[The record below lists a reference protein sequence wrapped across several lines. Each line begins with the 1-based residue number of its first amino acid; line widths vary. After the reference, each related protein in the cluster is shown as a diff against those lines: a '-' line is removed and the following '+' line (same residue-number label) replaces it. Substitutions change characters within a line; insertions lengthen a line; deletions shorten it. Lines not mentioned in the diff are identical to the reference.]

1 MLTTP
6 LSRDLGVLFITSEV
20 YPLIKTGG
28 LGDVSAAL
36 PAALQELGVDVRL
49 LIPGYPKVLAGL
61 RYKRKVT
68 GFSGLSHF
76 PPFVL
81 WSARLPAGKGASKGV
96 PIFVIDCPSL
106 YRRNG
111 GPYTNT
117 AGQDWPDNAMRFGL
131 LSKIGAILASDASPL
146 IWRPNIVHCND
157 WQSGLTPAYLHF
169 YQGRKVVSLMSIHNL
184 VFQGVFPPS
193 TLSRLDLPATS
204 FNINGIEYYGGMSF
218 LKAGLYYSDHIIT
231 VSPTYAKE
239 IQTMPL
245 GFGLQGL
252 LAGRSDH
259 ISGIVN
265 GIDST
270 KWDPE
275 TDPCLAQNYTVKRIA
290 AKAINKRAL
299 QQMMGLVV
307 DSDIPLFGMVSRH
320 TYQKGCDLLLQVA
333 PFLARMPA
341 QLVILG
347 SGEAGL
353 DREMAALEK
362 NHPGKIAVR
371 IGFDET
377 LSHLIEGGV
386 DSFLMPSRFEP
397 CGLNQMYSQR
407 YGTPPL
413 VHATGGLLDT
423 VVDCTPATLADGSAS
438 GFLFHE
444 MDPRSFLA
452 GIQRVIA
459 SYCNKTTWLRL
470 QRNGMAKDF
479 SWRLSAIAYRDI
491 YLSLLPGLYK

>member
-1 MLTTP
+1 MLSTP
-6 LSRDLGVLFITSEV
+6 LSQDLSVLFITSEV
-20 YPLIKTGG
+20 HPLIKTGG

-36 PAALQELGVDVRL
+36 PAELRELGVDVRL

-61 RYKRKVT
+61 RYKRKVA
-68 GFSGLSHF
+68 GFSGLSNF

-81 WSARLPAGKGASKGV
+81 WSARLPAGKDVSKGV

-106 YRRNG
+106 YQRDG
-111 GPYTNT
+111 GPYTDT
-117 AGQDWPDNAMRFGL
+117 TGKDWPDNALRFGL

-146 IWRPNIVHCND
+146 TWRPDIVHCND

-169 YQGRKVVSLMSIHNL
+169 YQGRKVVSLMAIHNL
-184 VFQGVFPPS
+184 AFQGVFPPS
-193 TLSRLDLPATS
+193 TLTRLGLPVKG
-204 FNINGIEYYGGMSF
+204 FHVNGIEYYGRMSF

-239 IQTMPL
+239 IQSAPL

-270 KWDPE
+270 EWNPA
-275 TDPCLAQNYTVKRIA
+275 TDPCLAQNYSIKEIS
-290 AKAINKRAL
+290 AKGINKSAL
-299 QQMMGLVV
+299 QQAMGLVV
-307 DSDIPLFGMVSRH
+307 DPDIPLFGMVSRH
-320 TYQKGCDLLLQVA
+320 THQKGYDLLLQVA
-333 PFLARMPA
+333 PFLARIPA
-341 QLVILG
+341 QLVVLG

-353 DREMAALEK
+353 DRELTALGK
-362 NHPGKIAVR
+362 KYPSKIAVR

-377 LSHLIEGGV
+377 LSHLIEGGA

-438 GFLFHE
+438 GFLFHD
-444 MDPRSFLA
+444 MDSKSFLS
-452 GIQRVIA
+452 GIQRVVDA
-459 SYCNKTTWLRL
+459 YSNKTTWRRL
-470 QRNGMAKDF
+470 QRNGMTKDF
-479 SWRLSAIAYRDI
+479 SWYSSAVAYRDI
-491 YLSLLPGLYK
+491 YLSLLS

>member
-1 MLTTP
+1 MLPTP

-61 RYKRKVT
+61 RYKRKVA

-81 WSARLPAGKGASKGV
+81 WSARLPAGKGVSKGV

-111 GPYTNT
+111 GPYTDT
-117 AGQDWPDNAMRFGL
+117 AGQDWPDNALRFGL

-146 IWRPNIVHCND
+146 LWRPNIVHCND

-169 YQGRKVVSLMSIHNL
+169 YQGKKVVSLMSVHNL
-184 VFQGVFPPS
+184 AFQGVFPPT
-193 TLSRLDLPATS
+193 TLTRLGLPATS
-204 FNINGIEYYGGMSF
+204 YNISGIEYYGNMSF
-218 LKAGLYYSDHIIT
+218 LKAGLYYSDHITT

-265 GIDST
+265 GIDIAE
-270 KWDPE
+270 WDPA
-275 TDPCLAQNYTVKRIA
+275 TDPYLAQNYTVKRIA
-290 AKAINKRAL
+290 AKGTNKRAL
-299 QQMMGLVV
+299 QQVMGLVV
-307 DSDIPLFGMVSRH
+307 DPDIPLFGMVSRH

-347 SGEAGL
+347 SGEADM
-353 DREMAALEK
+353 DRELAALEK
-362 NHPGKIAVR
+362 NHAGKIAVR

-377 LSHLIEGGV
+377 LSHLIEGGA

-397 CGLNQMYSQR
+397 CGLNQMYSQC

-438 GFLFHE
+438 GFFFYE
-444 MDPRSFLA
+444 MDPGSFLA
-452 GIQRVIA
+452 GIQRVID

-479 SWRLSAIAYRDI
+479 SWRPGAIAYRDI
-491 YLSLLPGLYK
+491 YLSLLSGL

>member
-1 MLTTP
+1 MLPTP

-36 PAALQELGVDVRL
+36 PTALRELGVDVRL

-61 RYKRKVT
+61 RYKRKVA
-68 GFSGLSHF
+68 GFSDLSHF

-81 WSARLPAGKGASKGV
+81 WSARLPAGKGISKGV

-111 GPYTNT
+111 GPYTDT
-117 AGQDWPDNAMRFGL
+117 AGQDWPDNALRFGL

-169 YQGRKVVSLMSIHNL
+169 YQGRKVVSLMSVHNL
-184 VFQGVFPPS
+184 AFQGVFPPS
-193 TLSRLDLPATS
+193 TLTRLGLPATS
-204 FNINGIEYYGGMSF
+204 YNISGIEYYGNMSF
-218 LKAGLYYSDHIIT
+218 LKAGLYYSDHITT

-265 GIDST
+265 GIDIAE
-270 KWDPE
+270 WDPA
-275 TDPCLAQNYTVKRIA
+275 TDPYLAQNYTVKRIA
-290 AKAINKRAL
+290 AKGTNKRAL
-299 QQMMGLVV
+299 QQVMGLVV
-307 DSDIPLFGMVSRH
+307 DPDIPLFGMVSRH

-353 DREMAALEK
+353 DRELAALEK

-377 LSHLIEGGV
+377 LSHLIEGGA

-397 CGLNQMYSQR
+397 CGLNQMYSQC

-438 GFLFHE
+438 GFFFYE
-444 MDPRSFLA
+444 MDPGSFLA
-452 GIQRVIA
+452 GIQRVID

-479 SWRLSAIAYRDI
+479 SWRPGAIAYRDI
-491 YLSLLPGLYK
+491 YLSLLSGL

>member
-1 MLTTP
+1 MLPTP

-36 PAALQELGVDVRL
+36 PTALRELGVDVRL

-61 RYKRKVT
+61 RYKRKVA
-68 GFSGLSHF
+68 GFSDLSHF

-81 WSARLPAGKGASKGV
+81 WSARLPAGKGVSKGV

-111 GPYTNT
+111 GPYTDT
-117 AGQDWPDNAMRFGL
+117 AGQDWPDNALRFGL

-169 YQGRKVVSLMSIHNL
+169 YQGRKVVSLMSVHNL
-184 VFQGVFPPS
+184 SFQGVFPPS
-193 TLSRLDLPATS
+193 TLTRLGLPATS
-204 FNINGIEYYGGMSF
+204 YNISGIEYYGNMSF
-218 LKAGLYYSDHIIT
+218 LKAGLYYSDHITT

-239 IQTMPL
+239 IQMMPL

-265 GIDST
+265 GINSAE
-270 KWDPE
+270 WDPA
-275 TDPCLAQNYTVKRIA
+275 TDPYLAQNYTAKRIA
-290 AKAINKRAL
+290 AKGTNKRAL
-299 QQMMGLVV
+299 QQVMGLVV
-307 DSDIPLFGMVSRH
+307 DPDIPLFGMVSRH

-353 DREMAALEK
+353 DRELAALEK

-377 LSHLIEGGV
+377 LSHLIEGGA

-397 CGLNQMYSQR
+397 CGLNQMYSQC

-438 GFLFHE
+438 GFFFYE
-444 MDPRSFLA
+444 MDPGSFLA
-452 GIQRVIA
+452 GIQRVID

-479 SWRLSAIAYRDI
+479 SWRPGAIAYRDI
-491 YLSLLPGLYK
+491 YLSLLSGL

>member
-1 MLTTP
+1 
-6 LSRDLGVLFITSEV
+6 
-20 YPLIKTGG
+20 
-28 LGDVSAAL
+28 
-36 PAALQELGVDVRL
+36 
-49 LIPGYPKVLAGL
+49 
-61 RYKRKVT
+61 
-68 GFSGLSHF
+68 
-76 PPFVL
+76 
-81 WSARLPAGKGASKGV
+81 
-96 PIFVIDCPSL
+96 
-106 YRRNG
+106 
-111 GPYTNT
+111 
-117 AGQDWPDNAMRFGL
+117 
-131 LSKIGAILASDASPL
+131 
-146 IWRPNIVHCND
+146 RPNIVHCND

-169 YQGRKVVSLMSIHNL
+169 YQGRKVVSLMSVHNL
-184 VFQGVFPPS
+184 AFQGVFPPS
-193 TLSRLDLPATS
+193 TLTRLGLPATS
-204 FNINGIEYYGGMSF
+204 YNISGIEYYGNMSF
-218 LKAGLYYSDHIIT
+218 LKAGLYYSDHITT

-265 GIDST
+265 GIDIAE
-270 KWDPE
+270 WDPA
-275 TDPCLAQNYTVKRIA
+275 TDPYLAQNYTVKRIA
-290 AKAINKRAL
+290 AKGTNKRAL
-299 QQMMGLVV
+299 QQVMGLVV
-307 DSDIPLFGMVSRH
+307 DPDIPLFGMVSRH

-353 DREMAALEK
+353 DRELAALEK

-377 LSHLIEGGV
+377 LSHLIEGGA

-397 CGLNQMYSQR
+397 CGLNQMYSQC

-438 GFLFHE
+438 GFFFYE
-444 MDPRSFLA
+444 MDPGSFLA
-452 GIQRVIA
+452 GIQRVID

-479 SWRLSAIAYRDI
+479 SWRPGAIAYRDI
-491 YLSLLPGLYK
+491 YLSLLSGL

>member
-1 MLTTP
+1 MLPTP

-36 PAALQELGVDVRL
+36 PTALRELGVDVRL

-61 RYKRKVT
+61 RYKRKVA
-68 GFSGLSHF
+68 GFSDLSHF

-81 WSARLPAGKGASKGV
+81 WSARLPAGKGVSKGV

-111 GPYTNT
+111 GPYTDT
-117 AGQDWPDNAMRFGL
+117 AGQDWPDNALRFGL

-169 YQGRKVVSLMSIHNL
+169 YQGRKVVSLMSVHNL
-184 VFQGVFPPS
+184 SFQGVFPPS
-193 TLSRLDLPATS
+193 TLTRLGLPATS
-204 FNINGIEYYGGMSF
+204 YNISGIEYYGNMSF
-218 LKAGLYYSDHIIT
+218 LKAGLYYSDHITT

-265 GIDST
+265 GINSAE
-270 KWDPE
+270 WDPA
-275 TDPCLAQNYTVKRIA
+275 TDPYLAQNYTVKRIA
-290 AKAINKRAL
+290 AKGTNKRAL
-299 QQMMGLVV
+299 QQVMGLVV
-307 DSDIPLFGMVSRH
+307 DPDIPLFGMVSRH

-341 QLVILG
+341 QLAILG

-353 DREMAALEK
+353 DRELAALEK

-377 LSHLIEGGV
+377 LSHLIEGGA

-397 CGLNQMYSQR
+397 CGLNQMYSQC

-438 GFLFHE
+438 GFFFYE
-444 MDPRSFLA
+444 MDPGSFLA
-452 GIQRVIA
+452 GIQRVID

-479 SWRLSAIAYRDI
+479 SWRPSAIAYRDI
-491 YLSLLPGLYK
+491 YLSLLSGL

>member
-1 MLTTP
+1 MLPTP

-36 PAALQELGVDVRL
+36 PTALRELGVDVRL

-61 RYKRKVT
+61 RYKRKVA
-68 GFSGLSHF
+68 GFSDLSHF

-81 WSARLPAGKGASKGV
+81 WSARLPAGKGVSKGV

-111 GPYTNT
+111 GPYTDT
-117 AGQDWPDNAMRFGL
+117 AGQDWPDNALRFGL

-169 YQGRKVVSLMSIHNL
+169 YQGRKVVSLMSVHNL
-184 VFQGVFPPS
+184 SFQGVFPPT
-193 TLSRLDLPATS
+193 TLTRLGLPATS
-204 FNINGIEYYGGMSF
+204 YNISGIEYYGNMSF
-218 LKAGLYYSDHIIT
+218 LKAGLYYSDHITT

-265 GIDST
+265 GINSAE
-270 KWDPE
+270 WDPA
-275 TDPCLAQNYTVKRIA
+275 TDPYLAQNYTVKRIA
-290 AKAINKRAL
+290 AKGTNKRAL
-299 QQMMGLVV
+299 QQVMGLVV
-307 DSDIPLFGMVSRH
+307 DPDIPLFGMVSRH

-353 DREMAALEK
+353 DRELAALEK

-377 LSHLIEGGV
+377 LSHLIEGGA

-397 CGLNQMYSQR
+397 CGLNQMYSQC

-438 GFLFHE
+438 GFFFYE
-444 MDPRSFLA
+444 MDPGSFLA
-452 GIQRVIA
+452 GIQRVID

-479 SWRLSAIAYRDI
+479 SWRPSAIAYRDI
-491 YLSLLPGLYK
+491 YLSLLSGL

>member
-1 MLTTP
+1 MLPTP

-36 PAALQELGVDVRL
+36 PTALRELGVDVRL

-61 RYKRKVT
+61 RYKRKVA

-81 WSARLPAGKGASKGV
+81 WSARLPAGKGVSKGV

-111 GPYTNT
+111 GPYTDT
-117 AGQDWPDNAMRFGL
+117 AGQDWPDNALRFGL

-146 IWRPNIVHCND
+146 LWRPNIVHCND

-169 YQGRKVVSLMSIHNL
+169 YQGKKVVSLMSVHNL
-184 VFQGVFPPS
+184 AFQGVFPPT
-193 TLSRLDLPATS
+193 TLTRLGLPATS
-204 FNINGIEYYGGMSF
+204 YNISGIEYYGNMSF
-218 LKAGLYYSDHIIT
+218 LKAGLYYSDHITT

-265 GIDST
+265 GIDIAE
-270 KWDPE
+270 WDPA

-290 AKAINKRAL
+290 AKGTNKRAL
-299 QQMMGLVV
+299 QQVMGLVV
-307 DSDIPLFGMVSRH
+307 DPDIPLFGMVSRH

-353 DREMAALEK
+353 DRELAALEK

-377 LSHLIEGGV
+377 LSHLIEGGA

-397 CGLNQMYSQR
+397 CGLNQMYSQC

-438 GFLFHE
+438 GFFFYE
-444 MDPRSFLA
+444 MDTGSFLA
-452 GIQRVIA
+452 GIQRVID

-479 SWRLSAIAYRDI
+479 SWRPSAIAYRDI
-491 YLSLLPGLYK
+491 YLSLLSGL

>member
-1 MLTTP
+1 MLPTP

-36 PAALQELGVDVRL
+36 PTALRELGVDVRL

-61 RYKRKVT
+61 RYKRKVA

-81 WSARLPAGKGASKGV
+81 WSARLPAGKGVSKGV

-111 GPYTNT
+111 GPYTDT
-117 AGQDWPDNAMRFGL
+117 AGQDWPDNALRFGL

-146 IWRPNIVHCND
+146 LWRPNIVHCND

-169 YQGRKVVSLMSIHNL
+169 YQGRKVVSLMSVHNL
-184 VFQGVFPPS
+184 SFQGVFPPS
-193 TLSRLDLPATS
+193 TLTRLGLPATS
-204 FNINGIEYYGGMSF
+204 YNISGIEYYGNMSF
-218 LKAGLYYSDHIIT
+218 LKAGLYYSDHITT

-265 GIDST
+265 GIDIAE
-270 KWDPE
+270 WDPA
-275 TDPCLAQNYTVKRIA
+275 TDPYLAQNYTVKRIA
-290 AKAINKRAL
+290 AKGTNKRAL
-299 QQMMGLVV
+299 QQVMGLVV
-307 DSDIPLFGMVSRH
+307 DPDIPLFGMVSRH

-353 DREMAALEK
+353 DRELAALEK

-377 LSHLIEGGV
+377 LSHLIEGGA

-397 CGLNQMYSQR
+397 CGLNQMYSQC

-438 GFLFHE
+438 GFFFYE
-444 MDPRSFLA
+444 MDPGSFLA
-452 GIQRVIA
+452 GIQRVID

-479 SWRLSAIAYRDI
+479 SWRPGAIAYRDI
-491 YLSLLPGLYK
+491 YLSLLSGL

>member
-1 MLTTP
+1 MLPTP

-36 PAALQELGVDVRL
+36 PTALRELGVDVRL

-61 RYKRKVT
+61 RYKRKVA
-68 GFSGLSHF
+68 GFSDLSHF

-81 WSARLPAGKGASKGV
+81 WSARLPAGKGVSKGV

-111 GPYTNT
+111 GPYTDT
-117 AGQDWPDNAMRFGL
+117 AGQDWPDNALRFGL
-131 LSKIGAILASDASPL
+131 LSKIGAILASDSSPL

-169 YQGRKVVSLMSIHNL
+169 YQGRKVVSLMSVHNL
-184 VFQGVFPPS
+184 SFQGVFPPS
-193 TLSRLDLPATS
+193 TLTRLGLPATS
-204 FNINGIEYYGGMSF
+204 YNISGIEYYGNMSF
-218 LKAGLYYSDHIIT
+218 LKAGLYYSDHITT

-265 GIDST
+265 GINSAE
-270 KWDPE
+270 WDPA
-275 TDPCLAQNYTVKRIA
+275 TDPYLAQNYTVKRIA
-290 AKAINKRAL
+290 AKGTNKRAL
-299 QQMMGLVV
+299 QQVMGLVV
-307 DSDIPLFGMVSRH
+307 DPDIPLFGMVSRH

-341 QLVILG
+341 QLAILG

-353 DREMAALEK
+353 DRELAALEK

-377 LSHLIEGGV
+377 LSHLIEGGA

-397 CGLNQMYSQR
+397 CGLNQMYSQC

-438 GFLFHE
+438 GFFFYE
-444 MDPRSFLA
+444 MDPGSFLA
-452 GIQRVIA
+452 GIQRVID

-479 SWRLSAIAYRDI
+479 SWRPSAIAYRDI
-491 YLSLLPGLYK
+491 YLSLLSGL